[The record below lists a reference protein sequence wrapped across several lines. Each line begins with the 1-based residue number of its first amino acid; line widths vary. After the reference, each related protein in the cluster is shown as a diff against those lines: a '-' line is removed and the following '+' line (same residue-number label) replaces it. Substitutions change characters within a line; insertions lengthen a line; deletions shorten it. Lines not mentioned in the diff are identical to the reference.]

1 MRILVD
7 PSARIAI
14 SPGEIEVFEPLAV
27 AGDQIVGEVVAE
39 FLEALDPA
47 AVEGLALDRAAETGE
62 NPTAAILAT
71 LAAMAR
77 EQYQ

>member
-27 AGDQIVGEVVAE
+27 SGEPIGEVVAE